1 MAIRLRLN
9 SGIRIH
15 IGGINPLHRT
25 LGPVLWVRR
34 SKEGGFL
41 MSGTKERWLGPGEA
55 AARLGVTVKALR
67 VYEREGLVRPDR
79 TAGQWRAYGP
89 AQIARIHMIL
99 VMRELGLSLK
109 GIREV
114 FDGKGLSLSALLT
127 AQQDALEQ
135 RRSKIAHAI
144 EHVRAARLR
153 IAQGPPLSMDDFI
166 HLSRETIMEETAM
179 SPETKAGL
187 RAHLKANVPAENFD
201 AFKATWKPELAAADM
216 DMLKAEIRILFAEM
230 TKLAETGD
238 PNSAA
243 ARAAMPR
250 WKTVTAGISP
260 HRPEVSKGV
269 NKGWDAALKDGA
281 IASQLPI
288 DQKVTAYMRDVAA
301 NMRASGE
308 LG

>member
-1 MAIRLRLN
+1 V
-9 SGIRIH
+9 SGI
-15 IGGINPLHRT
+15 
-25 LGPVLWVRR
+25 
-34 SKEGGFL
+34 E
-41 MSGTKERWLGPGEA
+41 ERWLGPGEA

-109 GIREV
+109 SIGEV
-114 FDGKGLSLSALLT
+114 LDGKDVSLSALLA

-135 RRSKIAHAI
+135 RRSKIAEAI

-179 SPETKAGL
+179 SPETKAGIQ
-187 RAHLKANVPAENFD
+187 AHLDANVPGEAFD
-201 AFKATWKPELAAADM
+201 AFKATWRPELAAADK
-216 DMLKAEIRILFAEM
+216 DALKAELKILLAEM
-230 TKLAETGD
+230 KKLAEIGD

-243 ARAAMPR
+243 ARAAMLR
-250 WKTVTAGISP
+250 WSKMTAGFTRP
-260 HRPEVSKGV
+260 KPEVLDGLV
-269 NKGWDAALKDGA
+269 KGWDKAVKDEALA
-281 IASQLPI
+281 PQLPF
-288 DQKVTAYMRDVAA
+288 DQKVMAFMLEVAA
-301 NMRASGE
+301 NLRASGE

>member
-1 MAIRLRLN
+1 
-9 SGIRIH
+9 
-15 IGGINPLHRT
+15 
-25 LGPVLWVRR
+25 
-34 SKEGGFL
+34 
-41 MSGTKERWLGPGEA
+41 MSGTDKRWLGPGEA
-55 AARLGVTVKALR
+55 AAKLGVTVKALR

-109 GIREV
+109 AIRELLE
-114 FDGKGLSLSALLT
+114 GKDISLSALLT

-135 RRSKIAHAI
+135 RRSKIADAI

-179 SPETKAGL
+179 SPEAKAGL
-187 RAHLKANVPAENFD
+187 RAHLKANVPSADFD
-201 AFKATWKPELAAADM
+201 AFKATWHPELAAADM

-230 TKLAETGD
+230 TKLAEIGD
-238 PNSAA
+238 PSSEAA
-243 ARAAMPR
+243 KVALLR
-250 WKTVTAGISP
+250 WKKVTARFSP
-260 HRPEVSKGV
+260 PRPEVRDGL
-269 NKGWDAALKDGA
+269 NKGWDEALKDEA
-281 IASQLPI
+281 IALQLPI
-288 DQKVTAYMRDVAA
+288 DQKVTTYMRAVVA
-301 NMRASGE
+301 NMRTSGE